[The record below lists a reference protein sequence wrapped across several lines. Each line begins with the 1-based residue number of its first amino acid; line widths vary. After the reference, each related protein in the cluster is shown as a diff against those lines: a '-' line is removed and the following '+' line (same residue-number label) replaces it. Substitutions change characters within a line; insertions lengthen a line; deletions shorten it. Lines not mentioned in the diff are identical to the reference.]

1 MNQSISWNTSRQWR
15 WSWRHFIETRL
26 NPHKG
31 KHALAAATNIFKTP
45 EQLIYS
51 ENYWTRKYQYG
62 HPWKTWRS
70 ACGTLFHSA
79 FAWPS
84 IPSWTWKSW
93 PGYLGEPTSFSQGSS
108 PISQYCCVRGVYTSS
123 QRINL
128 ISDLWKSESTAI
140 SIRPS
145 FVLLHVGSNDLAQM
159 THVNKTS
166 AKNSAMLVVD
176 FANSLVND
184 LGVNWVIFNSVVP
197 RDSSNMQCSA
207 DVFSTNINHFNSV
220 LLKEADKHKHLI
232 YNHLRGFYKVKVD
245 NKDLPLA
252 ISTWSHDGIHCN
264 ETAMAKYVQRTRFGI
279 ISALATTHKWV

>member
-1 MNQSISWNTSRQWR
+1 MDTHEKPDVLLVGHSFIRRLRDHLSPHEHGKRGRDISESR
-15 WSWRHFIETRL
+15 
-26 NPHKG
+26 PHLAK
-31 KHALAAATNIFKTP
+31 AAA
-45 EQLIYS
+45 
-51 ENYWTRKYQYG
+51 
-62 HPWKTWRS
+62 
-70 ACGTLFHSA
+70 HSA
-79 FAWPS
+79 NIAD
-84 IPSWTWKSW
+84 
-93 PGYLGEPTSFSQGSS
+93 
-108 PISQYCCVRGVYTSS
+108 CVRGVYTSS

-166 AKNSAMLVVD
+166 AENSAMLVVD

-184 LGVNWVIFNSVVP
+184 LGVNRVIFNSVVP
-197 RDSSNMQCSA
+197 RDSSNMRCTA
-207 DVFSTNINHFNSV
+207 DVFSTNMHHFNSV

-232 YNHLRGFYKVKVD
+232 YNHLHGFYKVKVD

-264 ETAMAKYVQRTRFGI
+264 ETAMTKYVQRTRFGI
-279 ISALATTHKWV
+279 ISALATTHKWSAPTSLIWHTTFFFAVIFV